1 MDITITLT
9 DTEYKGLQSVAADP
23 QEWVANAATNRARL
37 AVDEIV
43 QNYTTRALDEGVSIP
58 GTRDA
63 IVTDAFARGWASVAT
78 DTAPIPGE

>member
-9 DTEYKGLQSVAADP
+9 DTEYKGLQSVAANP

-58 GTRDA
+58 STRDE
-63 IVTDAFARGWASVAT
+63 IVIDAFARGWASVAT